1 MRWPSN
7 QTLQER
13 TAMLS
18 DQYNT
23 LQNDVDMLKKHRTEC
38 DLLHEQHKEHKKRSD
53 DAMNNLTESNMML
66 AKSITDMNVTLT
78 KFTKI
83 VENDQPTISIVR
95 NVGIAWDVNK
105 KIFMAVVVIATG
117 IVSIVAA
124 YNYFT

>member
-1 MRWPSN
+1 
-7 QTLQER
+7 
-13 TAMLS
+13 MLS

-23 LQNDVDMLKKHRTEC
+23 LQADVDMLKKHRTEC

-95 NVGIAWDVNK
+95 NAGIAWDVNK
-105 KIFMAVVVIATG
+105 KIFLAVVGIATG
-117 IVSIVAA
+117 VVSIVAA

>member
-1 MRWPSN
+1 
-7 QTLQER
+7 
-13 TAMLS
+13 MLS